1 MGRRIHSFQKQQE
14 LGLDS
19 SWRQILMENGSARG
33 LRQEDRVQGPET
45 VAASQETA
53 NNLRQDMYSFHQGRP
68 QTGDQKPVE
77 QKPPGDQKPADP
89 YDYHQGP
96 GKGGADTSKFR
107 QTAKLETTLYDMA
120 EKTLR
125 ERAKETK
132 EKVNK
137 DAIYH
142 ELNRIMVLNGY
153 DKSNLDGRTN
163 LNDHMLKRSWNN
175 VRKNQ
180 EFKLYG
186 EPEDRRN
193 KPKPEEKKEKP
204 KPEEKKDKP
213 KADDKK
219 PAEPPKQN
227 DKAPKPEQQKAA
239 DQSQRMPTREEFK
252 AIVAQEIDKKFT
264 FPPLE
269 KGKNYSDFVKE
280 KNPGLPQEKVFEE
293 AKRLKD
299 INGEPNGKPVKI
311 ISDADRAK
319 AIEMSLQEYDKQVQA
334 KQRADQEQ
342 AQIAKAARDKA
353 AQEQAA
359 IDKANADRAK
369 QQQQQAAADK
379 AKQQPAGKQDPKEKF
394 VVEAP

>member
-1 MGRRIHSFQKQQE
+1 
-14 LGLDS
+14 
-19 SWRQILMENGSARG
+19 MENGTARG

-45 VAASQETA
+45 AAASQETA

-68 QTGDQKPVE
+68 PAGDQKPVE
-77 QKPPGDQKPADP
+77 QKPPADQKPGDP

-96 GKGGADTSKFR
+96 GGSKGGADTSKFK
-107 QTAKLETTLYDMA
+107 QTAKLESTLYDMA

-153 DKSNLDGRTN
+153 DKSNLEGRTN

-193 KPKPEEKKEKP
+193 KPPEKKETPKPEEKKEKP
-204 KPEEKKDKP
+204 KQD
-213 KADDKK
+213 K
-219 PAEPPKQN
+219 PAEQPKPAEKPQKPA
-227 DKAPKPEQQKAA
+227 DQPQKPADQQGKSPEQQAQK
-239 DQSQRMPTREEFK
+239 MPTREEFK

-269 KGKNYSDFVKE
+269 KGKTYSDFVKE

-311 ISDADRAK
+311 ISDSDRTK
-319 AIEMSLQEYDKQVQA
+319 AIDMSLQEYDRQVKA
-334 KQRADQEQ
+334 RNEAEQ
-342 AQIAKAARDKA
+342 QNISKAARDKA

-369 QQQQQAAADK
+369 QQQAADK
-379 AKQQPAGKQDPKEKF
+379 AKQPVAGKDPKEKF

>member
-1 MGRRIHSFQKQQE
+1 
-14 LGLDS
+14 
-19 SWRQILMENGSARG
+19 MENGNGTAV
-33 LRQEDRVQGPET
+33 DRVQAQES
-45 VAASQETA
+45 AAANQETA

-68 QTGDQKPVE
+68 PANTDQKPVDQ
-77 QKPPGDQKPADP
+77 QKPGDQQPADP

-96 GKGGADTSKFR
+96 GGKKDGGVDTSKLR

-125 ERAKETK
+125 ERAKVTQ

-142 ELNRIMVLNGY
+142 EVNRIMVLNGY
-153 DKSNLDGRTN
+153 DKSNLEGRTN

-186 EPEDRRN
+186 EAEDRRPKDEKKE

-204 KPEEKKDKP
+204 KQE
-213 KADDKK
+213 K
-219 PAEPPKQN
+219 PAEQPKPQDKQQ
-227 DKAPKPEQQKAA
+227 DKAPKAEPRAEQKAEQQQKVEKLP
-239 DQSQRMPTREEFK
+239 SREEFK
-252 AIVAQEIDKKFT
+252 AMVVKELDTRFTIEMKK
-264 FPPLE
+264 
-269 KGKNYSDFVKE
+269 GQNYSDFIKE
-280 KNPGLPQEKVFEE
+280 KNPGIPDDKVFEE

-299 INGEPNGKPVKI
+299 INGEPNGQRIKL
-311 ISDADRAK
+311 ISDADRNK
-319 AIEMSLQEYDKQVQA
+319 AIDMSLQEYDKQVKLRNEQDQA
-334 KQRADQEQ
+334 A
-342 AQIAKAARDKA
+342 ISKAARDKA

-359 IDKANADRAK
+359 IDKANADRARAA
-369 QQQQQAAADK
+369 QQQQAAEK
-379 AKQQPAGKQDPKEKF
+379 AKPAQAAANPNAKY

>member
-1 MGRRIHSFQKQQE
+1 
-14 LGLDS
+14 
-19 SWRQILMENGSARG
+19 MENGTARG

-45 VAASQETA
+45 AAAVNQEAA

-68 QTGDQKPVE
+68 PGADQKPVE
-77 QKPPGDQKPADP
+77 QQPPADQKPGDP

-96 GKGGADTSKFR
+96 SDRTTGGVDTSKLTQSR
-107 QTAKLETTLYDMA
+107 KLESTLYDLA

-125 ERAKETK
+125 ERSKETK

-193 KPKPEEKKEKP
+193 KPKEEK
-204 KPEEKKDKP
+204 KPEEKKP
-213 KADDKK
+213 KQDDKK
-219 PAEPPKQN
+219 PAEQPKPQ
-227 DKAPKPEQQKAA
+227 DKAPKPEQQPRAEQQPKPEK
-239 DQSQRMPTREEFK
+239 MPSREEFK
-252 AIVAQEIDKKFT
+252 TIVAQEIDKKFT

-269 KGKNYSDFVKE
+269 KGKTYSDFVKE

-299 INGEPNGKPVKI
+299 INGEPAPNKPVKI
-311 ISDADRAK
+311 ISDSDRTK
-319 AIEMSLQEYDKQVQA
+319 AIDMSLQEYDRRVKA
-334 KQRADQEQ
+334 MNEDEQ
-342 AQIAKAARDKA
+342 ARIGKAARDKA

-359 IDKANADRAK
+359 IDKANAERAK
-369 QQQQQAAADK
+369 QQQAAADK
-379 AKQQPAGKQDPKEKF
+379 AKQQPVAGKDPKEKF
-394 VVEAP
+394 VVEGP